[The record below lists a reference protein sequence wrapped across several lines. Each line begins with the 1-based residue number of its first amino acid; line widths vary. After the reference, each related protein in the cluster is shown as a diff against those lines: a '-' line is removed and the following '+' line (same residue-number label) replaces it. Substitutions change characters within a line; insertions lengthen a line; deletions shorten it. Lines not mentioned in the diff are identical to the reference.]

1 MQSFFERRSTSFDT
15 TQPGIRHIQ
24 NLIRNR
30 TPVSVVVDGG
40 IEIEGL
46 IQWQDPAYLAISQEG
61 RPLTLVNRA
70 AITILR
76 AQG

>member
-1 MQSFFERRSTSFDT
+1 MQSFFERRTTTLDT

-30 TPVSVVVDGG
+30 TAVSVVVHGG
-40 IEIEGL
+40 LEIEGV
-46 IQWQDPAYLAISQEG
+46 IHWQDLSYLAIAQEG
-61 RPLTLVNRA
+61 RPLTLVNRG

-76 AQG
+76 SLG